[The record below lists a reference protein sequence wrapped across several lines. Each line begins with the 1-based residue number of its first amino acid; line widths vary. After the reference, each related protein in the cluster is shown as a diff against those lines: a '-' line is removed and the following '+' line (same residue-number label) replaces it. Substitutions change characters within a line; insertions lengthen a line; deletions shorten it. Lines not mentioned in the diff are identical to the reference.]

1 MDALEFPDGPT
12 VLLTLRQQVPLDR
25 SGLRSRGAFKMDD
38 NSSALAGLF
47 IILVVSAICIV
58 PFFRIF
64 RRTGRSGWWSLRQ
77 HRSPLDYCFWKMASP
92 RRSARTRAD
101 RPLNTSTPARGQHRM
116 ADEISITK
124 VHGCEE
130 VSKPTTHLLVRVDT
144 ENGPLVLK
152 VSINAARELM
162 ANLARL
168 PPNLG
173 FQSPSAKQS

>member
-1 MDALEFPDGPT
+1 
-12 VLLTLRQQVPLDR
+12 
-25 SGLRSRGAFKMDD
+25 
-38 NSSALAGLF
+38 
-47 IILVVSAICIV
+47 
-58 PFFRIF
+58 
-64 RRTGRSGWWSLRQ
+64 
-77 HRSPLDYCFWKMASP
+77 
-92 RRSARTRAD
+92 
-101 RPLNTSTPARGQHRM
+101 M

-130 VSKPTTHLLVRVDT
+130 VSKPTTHLLVTVDT

-173 FQSPSAKQS
+173 FQAPAAKSWGKRVGVGFTFSATGGEFARPASRIRPASAAFRATAPAEAARKKRVPDGQGRVMGTCQLWLRVAGAQTLKALKMTVG

>member
-1 MDALEFPDGPT
+1 
-12 VLLTLRQQVPLDR
+12 
-25 SGLRSRGAFKMDD
+25 
-38 NSSALAGLF
+38 
-47 IILVVSAICIV
+47 
-58 PFFRIF
+58 
-64 RRTGRSGWWSLRQ
+64 
-77 HRSPLDYCFWKMASP
+77 
-92 RRSARTRAD
+92 
-101 RPLNTSTPARGQHRM
+101 M

-144 ENGPLVLK
+144 ENGPLVRK

-173 FQSPSAKQS
+173 FQSPAAKQS